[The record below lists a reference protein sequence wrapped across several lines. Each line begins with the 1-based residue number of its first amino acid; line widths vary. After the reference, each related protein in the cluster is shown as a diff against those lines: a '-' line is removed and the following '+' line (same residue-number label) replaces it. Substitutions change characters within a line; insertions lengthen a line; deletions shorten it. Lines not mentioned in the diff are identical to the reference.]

1 MSLIHNDLIRKVAVI
16 AFLALLLMPVSIV
29 VVEAATAGGTEQTS
43 KISAGLSEKMANI
56 QSNELIPIVV
66 QFPDGSESDWMRYV
80 IEASDID
87 DVAVRHVF
95 HMIPMVSLY
104 AASDEITALATL
116 REVKFLSLDAKI
128 SIDNEL
134 SDQGEDAAADGFGYQ
149 HPNEVL
155 GVEDLWA
162 QGYDGS
168 GITVAI
174 LDSGADA
181 LHPDLQDSL
190 VGFRDFVNNQE
201 DLDPSDGIDAY
212 DDNGHGTACAWLV
225 AGSGIDNG
233 GNYTGMAPGA
243 DLLIIK
249 ILDSAGNGEDSVIAT
264 GIEYAVDHD
273 ADVISLSVGGSWVD
287 AAEPSIA
294 MAQEA
299 VSRGVT
305 VVIASGNE
313 GPSAFTMNSPGVT
326 QEVITVGASAGAE
339 GVAGFSSRGPV
350 VNQQTE
356 PYGYFVKP
364 DLVAPGYN
372 VFSGRAAE
380 ASFEYSIYNQS
391 QYGSSYTMWSGTS
404 ASTPQIAGL
413 AALLL
418 DKHVALTPI
427 ITKTALMAGA
437 TDLGADPM
445 AQGWGLANATR
456 ASEIIEES
464 SRSLTIVTP
473 KRYPTLPGG
482 SNVFIV
488 GDERA
493 AQNVTVMSTVNRGSL
508 DIEMTGNVSQFIV
521 VDESVAVTVGYSYF
535 TISLE
540 VPASLSLD
548 AVGPYEGQLALVS
561 GTDTFTT
568 MDLHLTI
575 TVFGGRLL
583 VDMAHH
589 SYEDPDDPSLYQ
601 YFREYL
607 EEQGVIMEEF
617 SSPENPQPIDSD
629 ALAAADTFMIM
640 DTETPYDADEIDA
653 LHQLVEEG
661 GTLLVMSEYYNSTD
675 NTAAFA
681 IDSYNEILAPYGIE
695 CEEYEIGLGPLPM
708 TGVVYGAD
716 HGGAVENHSL
726 VEGVDNLYITW
737 GSTLHVDSSVAG
749 AQGLLWVDEAKT
761 HSIVATVDY
770 GLGRVIVV
778 SDGSILY
785 DTWLYDAI
793 RKDADNLR
801 LLRNIASSL
810 LSVKPR
816 IYDVEMKAG
825 RIGEPANV
833 TAFVF
838 SDNIEEV
845 TIEVYTPNGMNI
857 TGAATETLGYRFTQA
872 FTLESAGFYEV
883 KIVATDADG
892 NTRIVRRTFL
902 VPVDFVPDDVV
913 IGVIVALLAVVVT
926 GLVYVGIKH
935 FGIGKRRKRR
945 GEPEWEISVR
955 NGAPPAIQ

>member
-1 MSLIHNDLIRKVAVI
+1 TN
-16 AFLALLLMPVSIV
+16 
-29 VVEAATAGGTEQTS
+29 
-43 KISAGLSEKMANI
+43 KISARLSEKMASI
-56 QSNELIPIVV
+56 QSSELIPIVV
-66 QFPDGSESDWMRYV
+66 QFPDESESDWMRYV

-87 DVAVRHVF
+87 VVVRHVF

-104 AASDEITALATL
+104 ATSDEITTLATF
-116 REVKFLSLDAKI
+116 RDVKLISLDTKV
-128 SIDNEL
+128 SIDTEI
-134 SDQGEDAAADGFGYQ
+134 SDQGAATATNGSGYQ

-155 GVEDLWA
+155 GVEELWA
-162 QGYDGS
+162 QGYNGN

-190 VGFRDFVNNQE
+190 VGFRDFINDQE

-225 AGSGIDNG
+225 AGSGDDNG

-249 ILDSAGNGEDSVIAT
+249 ILDAIGNGEESVIAA

-273 ADVISLSVGGSWVD
+273 ADVISLSVGASWWEHAD
-287 AAEPSIA
+287 PSIA

-299 VSRGVT
+299 VSQGVT
-305 VVIASGNE
+305 VVIAAGNE

-350 VNQQTE
+350 ANQLIE
-356 PYGYFVKP
+356 PYGYFAKP

-372 VFSGRAAE
+372 VFSGRAIDAAIE
-380 ASFEYSIYNQS
+380 FPIYNES
-391 QYGSSYTMWSGTS
+391 QYDSSYTLWSGTS

-418 DKHVALTPI
+418 DKHAALTPI
-427 ITKTALMAGA
+427 ETKTALMSGA

-456 ASEIIEES
+456 ASEILEAS
-464 SRSLTIVTP
+464 SRQLTIVTP

-488 GDERA
+488 GDERTP
-493 AQNVTVMSTVNRGSL
+493 QNVTVLSTVNRGTL
-508 DIEMTGNVSQFIV
+508 DIEMTGNVSQFIA

-535 TISLE
+535 TIRLE
-540 VPASLSLD
+540 VPADLSLN
-548 AVGPYEGQLALVS
+548 AVGPYEGQLRLFS
-561 GTDTFTT
+561 GAETFAT
-568 MDLHLTI
+568 MDLNLTI
-575 TVFGGRLL
+575 IVFGGRLL

-589 SYEDPDDPSLYQ
+589 SYDDPDDPSLYQ

-607 EEQGVIMEEF
+607 EEQGVLMEEF
-617 SSPENPQPIDSD
+617 SSPGNPQPIDSA
-629 ALAAADTFMIM
+629 ALATADTFMIM
-640 DTETPYDADEIDA
+640 DTETPYDTDEIDA

-675 NTAAFA
+675 STAAFA
-681 IDSYNEILAPYGIE
+681 MDSYNEILAPYGIE
-695 CEEYEIGLGPLPM
+695 CEEYEIGVGSLPM
-708 TGVVYGAD
+708 TGEVYGTD

-726 VEGVDNLYITW
+726 VEGVNNLYITW
-737 GSTLHVDSSVAG
+737 GSTLHVDDSIAG

-761 HSIVATVDY
+761 HAIVATVDY

-810 LSVKPR
+810 LSVKPK
-816 IYDVEMKAG
+816 IFDVEMKAG

-845 TIEVYTPNGMNI
+845 TIEVYAPNGMNI
-857 TGAATETLGYRFTQA
+857 TGAATETLGYRFSQA
-872 FTLESAGFYEV
+872 FTLEIAGFYDV
-883 KIVATDADG
+883 RIVATDTDG
-892 NTRIVRRTFL
+892 NTRIVERTFM
-902 VPVDFVPDDVV
+902 VQVDFVPDEVV
-913 IGVIVALLAVVVT
+913 IGVMVALFAVVVA
-926 GLVYVGIKH
+926 GLGYVGVKH

-945 GEPEWEISVR
+945 AEREWEISV
-955 NGAPPAIQ
+955 GKDEPPAIQ

>member
-1 MSLIHNDLIRKVAVI
+1 MSPIHNNLIRKVAVL
-16 AFLALLLMPVSIV
+16 AFLALLLIPVSMV
-29 VVEAATAGGTEQTS
+29 TVEAATTGSTEQTS
-43 KISAGLSEKMANI
+43 KISASLSEKMASI
-56 QSNELIPIVV
+56 QSNVLIPIVV

-80 IEASDID
+80 IEASGID
-87 DVAVRHVF
+87 DVVVRYVF

-116 REVKFLSLDAKI
+116 RDVKSLSLDAKM
-128 SIDNEL
+128 SIDIEFT
-134 SDQGEDAAADGFGYQ
+134 DQGEAAAANGSGYQ

-155 GVEDLWA
+155 GVEGLWA
-162 QGYDGS
+162 QGYNGS

-190 VGFRDFVNNQE
+190 VGFRDFINDHE

-225 AGSGIDNG
+225 AGSGAENG

-243 DLLIIK
+243 NLLIIK
-249 ILDSAGNGEDSVIAT
+249 ILDAAGNGEESVIAA
-264 GIEYAVDHD
+264 GIEYAVDQD
-273 ADVISLSVGGSWVD
+273 VDVISISVGGQWVD
-287 AAEPSIA
+287 IAEPSRA

-299 VSRGVT
+299 VSQGVT

-313 GPSAFTMNSPGVT
+313 GPSAYTMNSPGVT
-326 QEVITVGASAGAE
+326 QEVITVGATVGAD

-356 PYGYFVKP
+356 PYGQFAKP

-372 VFSGRAAE
+372 VFSGRATD

-427 ITKTALMAGA
+427 ETKTALMSGA

-445 AQGWGLANATR
+445 EQGWGLANATR
-456 ASEIIEES
+456 ASEILEES
-464 SRSLTIVTP
+464 SRLLTIVTP
-473 KRYPTLPGG
+473 KRFPTLPGG

-508 DIEMTGNVSQFIV
+508 DIEITGNVSQFIV
-521 VDESVAVTVGYSYF
+521 VDEIVTVTVGYSYF
-535 TISLE
+535 IIDLE
-540 VPASLSLD
+540 VPTNLSLD
-548 AVGPYEGQLALVS
+548 TVGTYEGQVALIS
-561 GTDTFTT
+561 GADTFAT

-575 TVFGGRLL
+575 IVFGGRLL

-607 EEQGVIMEEF
+607 EERGVIMEEF

-629 ALAAADTFMIM
+629 ALAIADTFLIM
-640 DTETPYDADEIDA
+640 DTETTYDADEIDA
-653 LHQLVEEG
+653 LHQFVQEG
-661 GTLLVMSEYYNSTD
+661 GTLLVMSEFYNDTD

-695 CEEYEIGLGPLPM
+695 CEEYEIGVGPLPM
-708 TGVVYGAD
+708 TGEVYGVD

-737 GSTLHVDSSVAG
+737 GSTLHVDSVVAG
-749 AQGLLWVDEAKT
+749 AQGLLWVDAAKT
-761 HSIVATVDY
+761 HAIVATVDY

-793 RKDADNLR
+793 REDADNLR

-816 IYDVEMKAG
+816 IYAIEMKAG
-825 RIGEPANV
+825 QIGEPANV

-845 TIEVYTPNGMNI
+845 TIEVYAPNGLNI
-857 TGAATETLGYRFTQA
+857 TGAATETLGYRFTQS

-883 KIVATDADG
+883 RIVATDADG
-892 NTRIVRRTFL
+892 NTRIVERIFL
-902 VPVDFVPDDVV
+902 VPINFVPDDVV
-913 IGVIVALLAVVVT
+913 IGVIIALLAVVVT
-926 GLVYVGIKH
+926 GVAYVGIKH

-945 GEPEWEISVR
+945 AEPEWEISVG
-955 NGAPPAIQ
+955 NGDPPTIQ

>member
-29 VVEAATAGGTEQTS
+29 VVEAATTGSTEQTS
-43 KISAGLSEKMANI
+43 KIAASLSEKMASI
-56 QSNELIPIVV
+56 QSTELIPIVV
-66 QFPDGSESDWMRYV
+66 QFPDGSEADWMRHV

-87 DVAVRHVF
+87 DVVIRHVF

-104 AASDEITALATL
+104 AASDGISTLATL
-116 REVKFLSLDAKI
+116 RDVKFLSLDAKI
-128 SIDNEL
+128 SIDTDL
-134 SDQGEDAAADGFGYQ
+134 SDQGEAAAANGSGYQ
-149 HPNEVL
+149 HSNEVL

-190 VGFRDFVNNQE
+190 VGFRDFITDYE
-201 DLDPSDGIDAY
+201 DLDSSDGIDAY

-225 AGSGIDNG
+225 AGSGADNG

-249 ILDSAGNGEDSVIAT
+249 ILDAVGNGDESVMAA

-273 ADVISLSVGGSWVD
+273 ADVISLSVGRSWAD
-287 AAEPSIA
+287 TADPSIA
-294 MAQEA
+294 MAREA
-299 VSRGVT
+299 VSQGVT

-313 GPSAFTMNSPGVT
+313 GPSAYTMNSPGVT

-339 GVAGFSSRGPV
+339 GVVGFSSRGPV

-380 ASFEYSIYNQS
+380 ASSEYSIYNQS
-391 QYGSSYTMWSGTS
+391 QYDSSYTMWSGTS

-427 ITKTALMAGA
+427 ETKTALMAGA

-445 AQGWGLANATR
+445 AQGWGLGNATR
-456 ASEIIEES
+456 ASEILEES
-464 SRSLTIVTP
+464 SKSLTIVTP

-493 AQNVTVMSTVNRGSL
+493 AQNVTVLSTVDRNAL

-521 VDESVAVTVGYSYF
+521 VDESVDVTEGYSYF

-540 VPASLSLD
+540 VPANLSLD
-548 AVGPYEGQLALVS
+548 AIGSYGGQLALVS
-561 GTDTFTT
+561 GTDTFAI
-568 MDLHLTI
+568 MDLHVTI
-575 TVFGGRLL
+575 IVFGGRLL

-629 ALAAADTFMIM
+629 AIAAADTFMIM
-640 DTETPYDADEIDA
+640 DTETSYDADEIDA

-661 GTLLVMSEYYNSTD
+661 GTLLVMSEYYNSTTS
-675 NTAAFA
+675 TAAFA
-681 IDSYNEILAPYGIE
+681 IDSYNEILSPYGIE
-695 CEEYEIGLGPLPM
+695 CEEYEIGVGPLPM
-708 TGVVYGAD
+708 TGAVYGAD
-716 HGGAVENHSL
+716 YGGAVENHSL

-737 GSTLHVDSSVAG
+737 GSTLHIDNSVAG

-761 HSIVATVDY
+761 HAIVATVDY

-793 RKDADNLR
+793 REDADNLR

-838 SDNIEEV
+838 GNNIEEV
-845 TIEVYTPNGMNI
+845 TIEVYAPNGTNI
-857 TGAATETLGYRFTQA
+857 TGAATETQGYRFTQA
-872 FTLESAGFYEV
+872 FTLESAGFYSV
-883 KIVATDADG
+883 KVVATDADG
-892 NTRIVRRTFL
+892 NTRVVERTFVVQVDL
-902 VPVDFVPDDVV
+902 VPEEIV
-913 IGVIVALLAVVVT
+913 IGVMVALLAVVVT
-926 GLVYVGIKH
+926 GVVYVGIKH
-935 FGIGKRRKRR
+935 FGIGKRKRRR
-945 GEPEWEISVR
+945 GEPEWEISVG
-955 NGAPPAIQ
+955 NDHPPAIQ